1 MSTEMHTRFANIL
14 LILFFSYM
22 PVFGQTNDS
31 ILVKAVE
38 ENLYQFKVE
47 NGVFT
52 GSGANVIKEIIPGS
66 QFLLV
71 GEQHGISEPALFT
84 ETLFQEAIQFKYSYL
99 AIETD
104 PFVAKKLES
113 TIRESQEAVFE
124 FLKTYPG
131 SVPFYATQEDL
142 KLVQTAVSLSA
153 ANESVLWGVDQVFLG
168 APRLLFSRLSEMA
181 PDPNAR
187 QMAEEYYEKA
197 QSAFVKFA
205 ETGNP
210 GNLMM
215 VQLTEDDFQNLY
227 DAFGTDSSRETFKM
241 INGLKE
247 SQQIYSLWMQ
257 GNHYE
262 NNYTRVRLIKRQFI
276 EYYRQA
282 KQDDELPRVVF
293 RFGLTH
299 TMRGLSMYDQF
310 DLGNLAFELAE
321 MNEMKAISFRI
332 TGIKGSA
339 QGFMGP
345 PQSFDN
351 TDSIHPAIM
360 ESVAG
365 HSPDEGWF
373 LLDFRPLRKLPT
385 QVIQPVRELIH
396 SYDFWVLVPAAKPVT
411 NI

>member
-1 MSTEMHTRFANIL
+1 MHTRFASIL
-14 LILFFSYM
+14 LILFFSYL
-22 PVFGQTNDS
+22 PVFGLTTDS
-31 ILVKAVE
+31 VLVKAIE
-38 ENLYQFKVE
+38 ENLYQFKIE

-52 GSGANVIKEIIPGS
+52 GSGANLIKEIIPGS

-84 ETLFQEAIQFKYSYL
+84 ETLFREAIQYKYSYL

-104 PFVAKKLES
+104 PFVAKELENIS
-113 TIRESQEAVFE
+113 RESREAVHG

-131 SVPFYATQEDL
+131 GVPFYATQEDL
-142 KLVQTAVSLSA
+142 KLIQTAVGLSA
-153 ANESVLWGVDQVFLG
+153 ANGSVLWGVDQVFLG

-181 PDPNAR
+181 PDSVAR
-187 QMAEEYYEKA
+187 QMAKEYFERA
-197 QSAFVKFA
+197 QSAFLKFS

-210 GNLMM
+210 GNLIM

-227 DAFGTDSSRETFKM
+227 GAFGTDSSMETVKI

-247 SQQIYSLWMQ
+247 SQHVYSLWMQ
-257 GNHYE
+257 GSHYE
-262 NNYTRVRLIKRQFI
+262 NNYSRVRLIKRQFM

-282 KQDDELPRVVF
+282 KQVDELPRVVF

-299 TMRGLSMYDQF
+299 TMRGLTMYDQF

-351 TDSIHPAIM
+351 TESIHPAIM
-360 ESVAG
+360 ESVAD

-373 LLDFRPLRKLPT
+373 LLDFRPLRKLPA

-396 SYDFWVLVPAAKPVT
+396 SYDFWILVPEAQPVT
-411 NI
+411 NL